1 MHGRALIVL
10 SGCGNRDGS
19 EIHETVCALLALR
32 QSGFEAVF
40 AAPDIEQAATVS
52 HITGAAAEPRRV
64 LEEAARIAR
73 GRIRPLAS
81 LSPRDFDMVVM
92 PGGMGAAT
100 TLCRMA
106 EDGSSCRV
114 EPSVEALVTGARAAR
129 RPVGAMCIAPMI
141 LAACLPG
148 VTITLGSE
156 CEDAARARALG
167 AMTVECPASD
177 AVTDPVFR
185 VVTTPAYMVAKGIE
199 EVYLGAARMV
209 EELGALL

>member
-1 MHGRALIVL
+1 MPERALIVL

-32 QSGFEAVF
+32 QSGFETVF
-40 AAPDIEQAATVS
+40 AAPDIEQAATVN
-52 HITGAAAEPRRV
+52 HLTGAAAGSRRV
-64 LEEAARIAR
+64 LDEAARMAR
-73 GRIRPLAS
+73 GRIRPLS
-81 LSPRDFDMVVM
+81 SFRPPDFDLVVI

-100 TLCRMA
+100 TLCRVS
-106 EDGSSCRV
+106 EDGASCWV
-114 EPSVEALVTGARAAR
+114 EPSVASLVAGARKAG
-129 RPVGAMCIAPMI
+129 RPIGAMCIAPMI

-156 CEDAARARALG
+156 CGDAARARALG
-167 AMTVECPASD
+167 ALTVECPASD

-185 VVTTPAYMVAKGIE
+185 AVTTPAYMVAKGIE